1 MDSDGSDICCLSFHE
16 TQEWHPS
23 VDNNGMLIYT
33 RWDYIDRDTNVAHH
47 IWSCFPDG
55 RDPRSYHGNYPTKR
69 ESRPWMEMSCLAIPG
84 SHRYVA
90 TAAAHHGLAFGS
102 LVLIDYRP
110 EDDGAESQ
118 LERIA
123 PDVAYPESEGGKQR
137 IRELMCYGTAWPLSE
152 DDYLCVYDASATNR
166 GIYWIDRDGNREL
179 LYRDPAIS
187 CLSPIPLR
195 SRPIPPALPD
205 RTTQTQAS
213 RKATDDD
220 RPATISV
227 MNVYDSDFTW
237 PKGVEIK
244 SLQIIQVLPKTTP
257 PLDTPRIGIA
267 NETNARAVLG
277 TVPVESDG
285 SVYFEAPVGIPI
297 YFQLLDEHGL
307 AIQSMRSATYVH
319 PGEHLAC
326 VGCHE
331 SKHRRPT
338 ESRMIPLAIRREPS
352 PITPGPEGSCP
363 FDYPRLV
370 QPVLDRHCVECH
382 KQRGAV
388 DLSGIVEGSHGWTRS
403 YTNLARDYGFYFTVG
418 NGTINKGIHGGSR
431 TKAGKFGARAAKL
444 LDYLDERHYNVKL
457 PPEDFRRITL
467 WLDCNSEFYDAYENT
482 EAQSRGQYVC
492 PVLE

>member
-205 RTTQTQAS
+205 TLPS
-213 RKATDDD
+213 
-220 RPATISV
+220 
-227 MNVYDSDFTW
+227 
-237 PKGVEIK
+237 
-244 SLQIIQVLPKTTP
+244 SLQ
-257 PLDTPRIGIA
+257 
-267 NETNARAVLG
+267 
-277 TVPVESDG
+277 
-285 SVYFEAPVGIPI
+285 
-297 YFQLLDEHGL
+297 QLQ
-307 AIQSMRSATYVH
+307 A
-319 PGEHLAC
+319 
-326 VGCHE
+326 
-331 SKHRRPT
+331 
-338 ESRMIPLAIRREPS
+338 
-352 PITPGPEGSCP
+352 
-363 FDYPRLV
+363 
-370 QPVLDRHCVECH
+370 
-382 KQRGAV
+382 
-388 DLSGIVEGSHGWTRS
+388 
-403 YTNLARDYGFYFTVG
+403 
-418 NGTINKGIHGGSR
+418 
-431 TKAGKFGARAAKL
+431 
-444 LDYLDERHYNVKL
+444 
-457 PPEDFRRITL
+457 
-467 WLDCNSEFYDAYENT
+467 
-482 EAQSRGQYVC
+482 
-492 PVLE
+492 